1 MLRPHGAPPP
11 PSSGAVSPTWKIVS
25 ARAGEGRRVPIS
37 RRWRRCGLRPR
48 GSSVRG
54 SEPEAMKKAYV
65 ALLRGVN
72 VGGANRLPMER
83 LRALFV
89 AAGGSDV
96 ETLIQSGNVVFV
108 APEASAREIVGDV
121 ANGNTR
127 EVGFD
132 PPMAPRVS
140 TAWAGRF

>member
-1 MLRPHGAPPP
+1 MLRPHCAPPT

-89 AAGGSDV
+89 AAAGRDV
-96 ETLIQSGNVVFV
+96 ETPIDSGKERFV
-108 APEASAREIVGDV
+108 APGAGARDSV
-121 ANGNTR
+121 
-127 EVGFD
+127 
-132 PPMAPRVS
+132 
-140 TAWAGRF
+140 